1 MRHGTSQV
9 AVLVEN
15 NTIRARALATI
26 KLGSICHNWK
36 LQIGWWDSEWKTLI
50 IVLGVRIAVAPDGLT
65 VLVVSTA
72 RAHRIVDVI
81 LGIVVIAAGSTVGLA
96 CENIG
101 GLWEWGGQDC
111 GAQEAEEQESLGYV
125 SAALKSEETVEIYFN

>member
-101 GLWEWGGQDC
+101 GL
-111 GAQEAEEQESLGYV
+111 
-125 SAALKSEETVEIYFN
+125 ALKRPRNRRALDMSVLLSNLRRRLRYTLIENMIAA